1 MSEANPLVRTAPL
14 CLAPL
19 LEGENRSQIV
29 SCAGGGTLGWMR
41 GRGLLAMMLV
51 TACGGPGLSPANVA
65 SEPGGSLAVSFTRT
79 FPAGTWTTGDHAYR
93 LVIVCPTQ
101 RVGPPV
107 VRFQVSEDAP
117 RSDPV
122 YLRVDGPG
130 RNLLSPADLSAVHPD
145 DVTVAVITVA
155 GLTPADAEEARSECG
170 ASVVSDGGD
179 PEPLE
184 PGAPFSP

>member
-1 MSEANPLVRTAPL
+1 
-14 CLAPL
+14 
-19 LEGENRSQIV
+19 
-29 SCAGGGTLGWMR
+29 MR
-41 GRGLLAMMLV
+41 GRGLLVMALV
-51 TACGGPGLSPANVA
+51 LGACGGSGLSPANVA
-65 SEPGGSLAVSFTRT
+65 TEPGGSLAVSFTRT
-79 FPAGTWTTGDHAYR
+79 FPADTWTTGDHAYR

-107 VRFQVSEDAP
+107 VRFEVSEEAP

-122 YLRVDGPG
+122 YLRFDGPG
-130 RNLLSPADLSAVHPD
+130 RNMLSPADLPAIHPD

-155 GLTPADAEEARSECG
+155 GLTPTDAEEARSECD
-170 ASVVSDGGD
+170 ANIVYDGLD